1 MQDSPQ
7 QHAHMNH
14 FIGALLNALTLP
26 TQPTAQKVP
35 TTAPAIHLSQ
45 MGNNPNLLQAKCVT
59 SAPDAPVR
67 VYSGNPKVI
76 LPIIL
81 DLMTD
86 QTSLVAEDNSELVFE
101 SIKFLTHN
109 YTFNQQQP
117 DDGDSN
123 DPCRTCDG
131 CKGCDAEVE
140 PVDEEHDSVY
150 NPSHYQLPGLDGL
163 EVMDVRSSLLQTIPE
178 GVPYELVTHWN
189 ESWTYLTRMWGKNG
203 LEDAKKAQVYLS
215 RLIELWEHHNHSH

>member
-117 DDGDSN
+117 DDG
-123 DPCRTCDG
+123 

-178 GVPYELVTHWN
+178 GVPYELVTCWN

-215 RLIELWEHHNHSH
+215 RLIELWESHNHSH

>member
-14 FIGALLNALTLP
+14 FIGALLNALTL
-26 TQPTAQKVP
+26 P

-59 SAPDAPVR
+59 SALDAQVR

-81 DLMTD
+81 YLMTD

-117 DDGDSN
+117 DDS
-123 DPCRTCDG
+123 
-131 CKGCDAEVE
+131 CKGCDAKVE

-163 EVMDVRSSLLQTIPE
+163 EVRDVRSSLLQTIPE
-178 GVPYELVTHWN
+178 GVPYELVTCWN

>member
-1 MQDSPQ
+1 MQDSQ
-7 QHAHMNH
+7 RQAHMNH
-14 FIGALLNALTLP
+14 FIGSLLNALTVAP
-26 TQPTAQKVP
+26 QSVP
-35 TTAPAIHLSQ
+35 TTTPAIHLAQ
-45 MGNNPNLLQAKCVT
+45 MGNNRNLLQAKCVT
-59 SAPDAPVR
+59 PVPNAPIR
-67 VYSGNPKVI
+67 VYSGNPKII

-86 QTSLVAEDNSELVFE
+86 KTNLVAEDNSELVFE

-123 DPCRTCDG
+123 DSCHTCDS

-178 GVPYELVTHWN
+178 GVPYELVTCWN

>member
-1 MQDSPQ
+1 MQDSQ
-7 QHAHMNH
+7 RQAHMNH
-14 FIGALLNALTLP
+14 FIGTLLNALTVA
-26 TQPTAQKVP
+26 TQATPTAAS
-35 TTAPAIHLSQ
+35 TIHLAQ
-45 MGNNPNLLQAKCVT
+45 MGNNPNLLQAKCTT

-86 QTSLVAEDNSELVFE
+86 KTSLVAEDNSELVFE

-178 GVPYELVTHWN
+178 GVPYELVTCWN

-203 LEDAKKAQVYLS
+203 LEDAKKAQIYLS

>member
-7 QHAHMNH
+7 QRAHMNH
-14 FIGALLNALTLP
+14 FISSLLNALTASP
-26 TQPTAQKVP
+26 QSVP

-86 QTSLVAEDNSELVFE
+86 KTNLVAEDNSELVFE

-117 DDGDSN
+117 DDG
-123 DPCRTCDG
+123 

-150 NPSHYQLPGLDGL
+150 KPSHYQLPGLDGL

-178 GVPYELVTHWN
+178 GVPYELVTCWN

>member
-1 MQDSPQ
+1 MQDSQ
-7 QHAHMNH
+7 RQAHMKH
-14 FIGALLNALTLP
+14 FIGSLLNALT
-26 TQPTAQKVP
+26 VS

-45 MGNNPNLLQAKCVT
+45 MGNNRNLLQAKYVT
-59 SAPDAPVR
+59 SAPNAPVR

-86 QTSLVAEDNSELVFE
+86 KTNLVAEDDSELVFE
-101 SIKFLTHN
+101 SIKSLTHN

-117 DDGDSN
+117 DDG
-123 DPCRTCDG
+123 
-131 CKGCDAEVE
+131 CKGCDAKVE

-178 GVPYELVTHWN
+178 GVPYELVTCWN

-215 RLIELWEHHNHSH
+215 RLIELWEHPNHSH

>member
-1 MQDSPQ
+1 MQDSQQ
-7 QHAHMNH
+7 QHAHLNH
-14 FIGALLNALTLP
+14 FIGSLLNALTVAP
-26 TQPTAQKVP
+26 QSSVP

-59 SAPDAPVR
+59 SVPDAPIR

-86 QTSLVAEDNSELVFE
+86 KTSLVAEDNSELVFE
-101 SIKFLTHN
+101 SMKFLTHS

-117 DDGDSN
+117 DDS
-123 DPCRTCDG
+123 CRDCDT
-131 CKGCDAEVE
+131 
-140 PVDEEHDSVY
+140 EHDSVY

-163 EVMDVRSSLLQTIPE
+163 EVMDVRSSLLKTIPE
-178 GVPYELVTHWN
+178 GVSYELVTSWN

-203 LEDAKKAQVYLS
+203 LEDAKKAQVYLN
-215 RLIELWEHHNHSH
+215 RLIDLWEDHNHSH

>member
-1 MQDSPQ
+1 MQDSQ
-7 QHAHMNH
+7 QHARMNH
-14 FIGALLNALTLP
+14 FISSLLGALTVA
-26 TQPTAQKVP
+26 TQSTP
-35 TTAPAIHLSQ
+35 TTAPAIHLAQ

-59 SAPDAPVR
+59 SVPNAPIR
-67 VYSGNPKVI
+67 VYSGNPKII

-86 QTSLVAEDNSELVFE
+86 KTNLVAEDNSELVFE
-101 SIKFLTHN
+101 SMMFLTHN

-140 PVDEEHDSVY
+140 PVDDEHDSVY
-150 NPSHYQLPGLDGL
+150 NPSHYQLPGLNGL

-178 GVPYELVTHWN
+178 GVPYELVTCWN

-203 LEDAKKAQVYLS
+203 LEDAKKAQVYLE
-215 RLIELWEHHNHSH
+215 RLIELWEQPNHSH

>member
-1 MQDSPQ
+1 MQDSQQ
-7 QHAHMNH
+7 QHAHLNH
-14 FIGALLNALTLP
+14 FIGSLLNALTVAP
-26 TQPTAQKVP
+26 QSSVP

-59 SAPDAPVR
+59 SVPDAPIR

-86 QTSLVAEDNSELVFE
+86 KTSLVAEDNSELVFE
-101 SIKFLTHN
+101 SMKFLTHS
-109 YTFNQQQP
+109 YTFNKQQP
-117 DDGDSN
+117 DDGNSN
-123 DPCRTCDG
+123 DLCRTCDG
-131 CKGCDAEVE
+131 CQDCDAKVE
-140 PVDEEHDSVY
+140 PVEDEEHDSVY

-163 EVMDVRSSLLQTIPE
+163 EVMDVRSSLLKTIPE
-178 GVPYELVTHWN
+178 GVPYELVTSWN

-203 LEDAKKAQVYLS
+203 LEDAKKAQVYLN
-215 RLIELWEHHNHSH
+215 RLIDLWEDHNHSH